1 MSNKRIGCE
10 NFGKFYTEGK
20 VRNRREWRGVKDTLY
35 DYSRWLHIMTILAKF
50 IVKPRNIKAM
60 FRYRWMANY
69 LAVPMMVDRH
79 TQGLRDEYLRICH
92 LEQDLVIED
101 VAKLLDSLFRGDRRI
116 GNDKKF
122 SDKVVLVDEN
132 EMTAV
137 MMGFPTLKCLSRE
150 TPSTYVSVLLNQ
162 HAAEHYI
169 DVAQEYGLAGD
180 VCPMPEAEAGVS
192 IDDDAPVL
200 GACAVQCNTTCDGS
214 LLGNGVIS
222 KRLELEDGIPVF
234 QLAAPL
240 RHREDDVQE
249 YAAQEVRNAIAFI
262 EEHTGEKWDWKAYF
276 ECAERV
282 NYATKCRLEWLEM
295 NKTDYPQVF
304 GSNLA
309 LYTETNYMAICG
321 KVPAFL
327 GSSFAFLGGFATVAN
342 LDSGIFADMTMGEK
356 LPYAC
361 GGIVVAGALYLILA
375 LIIKLAGV
383 ERVMHYLP
391 PVVTGPIIICIGL
404 SLAPSAIANASTNW
418 LIALIALGTIIIFNI
433 WGKGMF
439 KIIPILMG
447 VVISYAAAAV
457 FQMMGMTNP
466 DGSAILNF
474 SEVATASWVGLPP
487 FQLCKFDP
495 TAVMVMAPI
504 ALATMMEHIGDMSAI
519 SATVGENFLAD
530 PGLHRTLVGDG
541 IATSLSALVGGPAN
555 TTYGENTGVLELSR
569 VHDPRVIRIAAV
581 FAVILSFIP
590 KMAEVIGSMPSA
602 IIGGVSFMLY
612 GMISAIGVRNVVENQ
627 VDLTKSRN
635 LVIAAVILVCGLG
648 FSDGLTFEAAG
659 TSVTLTGLAIAAI
672 AGVLLNVILP
682 GNDYQFGKNLQGDIN
697 RGVAINPNPK
707 KRQE

>member
-1 MSNKRIGCE
+1 M
-10 NFGKFYTEGK
+10 
-20 VRNRREWRGVKDTLY
+20 
-35 DYSRWLHIMTILAKF
+35 
-50 IVKPRNIKAM
+50 
-60 FRYRWMANY
+60 
-69 LAVPMMVDRH
+69 
-79 TQGLRDEYLRICH
+79 
-92 LEQDLVIED
+92 
-101 VAKLLDSLFRGDRRI
+101 
-116 GNDKKF
+116 
-122 SDKVVLVDEN
+122 
-132 EMTAV
+132 
-137 MMGFPTLKCLSRE
+137 
-150 TPSTYVSVLLNQ
+150 
-162 HAAEHYI
+162 
-169 DVAQEYGLAGD
+169 
-180 VCPMPEAEAGVS
+180 
-192 IDDDAPVL
+192 
-200 GACAVQCNTTCDGS
+200 
-214 LLGNGVIS
+214 
-222 KRLELEDGIPVF
+222 
-234 QLAAPL
+234 
-240 RHREDDVQE
+240 
-249 YAAQEVRNAIAFI
+249 
-262 EEHTGEKWDWKAYF
+262 
-276 ECAERV
+276 
-282 NYATKCRLEWLEM
+282 
-295 NKTDYPQVF
+295 
-304 GSNLA
+304 
-309 LYTETNYMAICG
+309 
-321 KVPAFL
+321 
-327 GSSFAFLGGFATVAN
+327 
-342 LDSGIFADMTMGEK
+342 
-356 LPYAC
+356 
-361 GGIVVAGALYLILA
+361 
-375 LIIKLAGV
+375 
-383 ERVMHYLP
+383 
-391 PVVTGPIIICIGL
+391 
-404 SLAPSAIANASTNW
+404 
-418 LIALIALGTIIIFNI
+418 
-433 WGKGMF
+433 
-439 KIIPILMG
+439 
-447 VVISYAAAAV
+447 ISYAAAAV

>member
-249 YAAQEVRNAIAFI
+249 YAAQEIRNAIAFI
-262 EEHTGEKWDWKAYF
+262 EEHTGEKWD
-276 ECAERV
+276 
-282 NYATKCRLEWLEM
+282 
-295 NKTDYPQVF
+295 
-304 GSNLA
+304 
-309 LYTETNYMAICG
+309 
-321 KVPAFL
+321 
-327 GSSFAFLGGFATVAN
+327 
-342 LDSGIFADMTMGEK
+342 
-356 LPYAC
+356 
-361 GGIVVAGALYLILA
+361 
-375 LIIKLAGV
+375 
-383 ERVMHYLP
+383 
-391 PVVTGPIIICIGL
+391 
-404 SLAPSAIANASTNW
+404 
-418 LIALIALGTIIIFNI
+418 
-433 WGKGMF
+433 
-439 KIIPILMG
+439 
-447 VVISYAAAAV
+447 
-457 FQMMGMTNP
+457 
-466 DGSAILNF
+466 
-474 SEVATASWVGLPP
+474 
-487 FQLCKFDP
+487 
-495 TAVMVMAPI
+495 
-504 ALATMMEHIGDMSAI
+504 
-519 SATVGENFLAD
+519 
-530 PGLHRTLVGDG
+530 
-541 IATSLSALVGGPAN
+541 
-555 TTYGENTGVLELSR
+555 
-569 VHDPRVIRIAAV
+569 
-581 FAVILSFIP
+581 
-590 KMAEVIGSMPSA
+590 
-602 IIGGVSFMLY
+602 
-612 GMISAIGVRNVVENQ
+612 
-627 VDLTKSRN
+627 
-635 LVIAAVILVCGLG
+635 
-648 FSDGLTFEAAG
+648 
-659 TSVTLTGLAIAAI
+659 
-672 AGVLLNVILP
+672 
-682 GNDYQFGKNLQGDIN
+682 
-697 RGVAINPNPK
+697 
-707 KRQE
+707 

>member
-1 MSNKRIGCE
+1 MKDLKHLLYFENLLQEAHNDLVAQAQNEGKICVAYACE
-10 NFGKFYTEGK
+10 NTPEPLLNLPGAFSTRLRAPRTGSMEMATYYMTSFLCE
-20 VRNRREWRGVKDTLY
+20 
-35 DYSRWLHIMTILAKF
+35 YSRALLERAIEGGYNFADCMITPDGCSMMNRAVENMELLKTMGKSKPKF
-50 IVKPRNIKAM
+50 
-60 FRYRWMANY
+60 FYRWMANY

-321 KVPAFL
+321 KVPAFREADRKITEL
-327 GSSFAFLGGFATVAN
+327 AERAYSKRKRAANAYRHRAIVWGVQSHFYMDFLVWLLNCWGIVPLTDMLSMVSTRELVTEDTPENREQAYYDMAWLTENMIMRNRTHGGYKVL
-342 LDSGIFADMTMGEK
+342 LDELWEYCEQFNADMVILWEHMSCKALDGMHGLFEER
-356 LPYAC
+356 AREH
-361 GGIVVAGALYLILA
+361 GIHLIW
-375 LIIKLAGV
+375 
-383 ERVMHYLP
+383 
-391 PVVTGPIIICIGL
+391 VTHDL
-404 SLAPSAIANASTNW
+404 
-418 LIALIALGTIIIFNI
+418 F
-433 WGKGMF
+433 
-439 KIIPILMG
+439 
-447 VVISYAAAAV
+447 
-457 FQMMGMTNP
+457 
-466 DGSAILNF
+466 
-474 SEVATASWVGLPP
+474 
-487 FQLCKFDP
+487 
-495 TAVMVMAPI
+495 
-504 ALATMMEHIGDMSAI
+504 
-519 SATVGENFLAD
+519 
-530 PGLHRTLVGDG
+530 
-541 IATSLSALVGGPAN
+541 
-555 TTYGENTGVLELSR
+555 
-569 VHDPRVIRIAAV
+569 DPRVISRQ
-581 FAVILSFIP
+581 
-590 KMAEVIGSMPSA
+590 
-602 IIGGVSFMLY
+602 
-612 GMISAIGVRNVVENQ
+612 GVRQQ
-627 VDLTKSRN
+627 V
-635 LVIAAVILVCGLG
+635 
-648 FSDGLTFEAAG
+648 
-659 TSVTLTGLAIAAI
+659 
-672 AGVLLNVILP
+672 
-682 GNDYQFGKNLQGDIN
+682 NDYM
-697 RGVAINPNPK
+697 RTVM
-707 KRQE
+707 QEEPVDPSLEILKDEKSW